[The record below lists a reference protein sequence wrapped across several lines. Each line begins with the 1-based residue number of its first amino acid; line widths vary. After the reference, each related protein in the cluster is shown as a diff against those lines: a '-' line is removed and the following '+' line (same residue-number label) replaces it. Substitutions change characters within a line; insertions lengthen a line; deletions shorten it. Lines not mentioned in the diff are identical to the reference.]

1 MNQQIRKVYNVKM
14 DNTNIYEHSN
24 GMIDPFRGKYYG
36 YTPEQAAK
44 RAFSQAFKIKE
55 LTYEDNKIHTISLIN
70 KKDKIIYLYEL
81 ERIKLQTPIIKNLFN
96 KEIAF
101 KFKNKAKLLKIDKY
115 Y

>member
-1 MNQQIRKVYNVKM
+1 MNQQIRKVYNLKM
-14 DNTNIYEHSN
+14 DNTNIHGHNN
-24 GMIDPFRGKYYG
+24 GMVDPFKGRYYG

-44 RAFSQAFKIKE
+44 RAFSQAFKMKK
-55 LTYEDNKIHTISLIN
+55 LTYQDNEIHTISLIN

-101 KFKNKAKLLKIDKY
+101 KFKNKVKLVKFDQY